1 MVMSAANT
9 GEQELVK
16 PSYLW
21 FFLLT
26 ASGVAAENK
35 GAHHGQEPHH
45 SPYVDQTSS
54 EIAALS
60 PEEIKQLRNGAGM
73 GLARAA
79 ELNSYPGPKHVLEL
93 RAELALSPD
102 QATEVEQIRRAMLAE
117 ARRIGEVIIQKEST
131 LDRRFEHRHING
143 SVVGELTTEI
153 AKLRGGLRFAHL
165 IAHIKTAAVL
175 TPNQLDQYDILRGY
189 KMDES

>member
-54 EIAALS
+54 EIAARAS
-60 PEEIKQLRNGAGM
+60 PIPAPFLNCLISSGES
-73 GLARAA
+73 AA
-79 ELNSYPGPKHVLEL
+79 IS
-93 RAELALSPD
+93 
-102 QATEVEQIRRAMLAE
+102 
-117 ARRIGEVIIQKEST
+117 
-131 LDRRFEHRHING
+131 LD
-143 SVVGELTTEI
+143 V
-153 AKLRGGLRFAHL
+153 
-165 IAHIKTAAVL
+165 
-175 TPNQLDQYDILRGY
+175 
-189 KMDES
+189 